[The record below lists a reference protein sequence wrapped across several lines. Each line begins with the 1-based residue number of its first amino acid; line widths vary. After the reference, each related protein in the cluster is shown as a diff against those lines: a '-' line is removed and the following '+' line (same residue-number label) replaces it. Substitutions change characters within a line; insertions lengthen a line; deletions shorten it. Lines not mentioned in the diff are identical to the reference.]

1 MSEVTLDA
9 TDKVLEI
16 TKLNLD
22 GNIIPH
28 NWYSQ
33 ITRPNGKPDINAII
47 ILAEILYWY
56 RGTAVKEE
64 TTGKFTGYKKKFK
77 DDMLQRS
84 YKSFEIQ
91 FGFSKKQ
98 IRTALIQ
105 LENLGLI
112 KRVFKNIELEN
123 KSIITNVMY
132 IDINPKRIEEITI
145 NLKESTSFP
154 ESKQVFPEKSAQ
166 VNTYFPKSKEVVTKK
181 ERGCFPKS
189 KEGISLK
196 GNTYTETIITETTN
210 TENTTGGAKKDFAP
224 EDDLKATAEKIYEQY
239 ANYNKESDKRR
250 NKERAI
256 QNISKLLNE
265 YSEQELK
272 AAAKNYSE
280 YRTTKHIHEHRYIKD
295 PSNFYG
301 QRKDNRY
308 FEDFLPD
315 RYQHIK
321 VKENRRERIKHTADL
336 SCKYCNGTGKVSY
349 ERYIEKEDIY
359 VNYACNCI
367 CVNHSEAV
375 PDIEKIGLKEE
386 IDSGEMILDVDRT
399 YRRSERLKLV
409 ITGERK

>member
-1 MSEVTLDA
+1 MSEITSGA
-9 TDKVLEI
+9 TEKVLEI

-22 GNIIPH
+22 GNVIPH

-33 ITRPNGKPDINAII
+33 ITRSNGKPDINAII

-56 RGTAVKEE
+56 RGTAIKEE

-105 LENLGLI
+105 LEELGLI
-112 KRVFKNIELEN
+112 KRIFKNIELEN
-123 KSIITNVMY
+123 NTVITNVMY

-145 NLKESTSFP
+145 NSKENTSFP
-154 ESKQVFPEKSAQ
+154 ISKQVFPENSAQ
-166 VNTYFPKSKEVVTKK
+166 VNTSFPKSKEVATKM
-181 ERGCFPKS
+181 ETGCFPES

-196 GNTYTETIITETTN
+196 GKTYTETIITETTN
-210 TENTTGGAKKDFAP
+210 TENTSVGAKKDFAP
-224 EDDLKATAEKIYEQY
+224 GKKSAPQIDDFNKRKLIAKEIYEQY

-256 QNISKLLNE
+256 KNISKLLNE

-272 AAAKNYSE
+272 TAAGNYAE
-280 YRTTKHIHEHRYIKD
+280 YRITKQVHEPRFIKD
-295 PSNFYG
+295 PANFYG
-301 QRKDNRY
+301 QRKDSRY

-315 RYQHIK
+315 RYQQIAEIMDK
-321 VKENRRERIKHTADL
+321 NNISEEEQMQKRIKHM
-336 SCKYCNGTGKVSY
+336 
-349 ERYIEKEDIY
+349 EEKF
-359 VNYACNCI
+359 N
-367 CVNHSEAV
+367 S
-375 PDIEKIGLKEE
+375 
-386 IDSGEMILDVDRT
+386 MR
-399 YRRSERLKLV
+399 
-409 ITGERK
+409 

>member
-1 MSEVTLDA
+1 MSEVTFDA

-112 KRVFKNIELEN
+112 KRIFKNIELEN
-123 KSIITNVMY
+123 KSVITNVMY

-166 VNTYFPKSKEVVTKK
+166 VNTYFPESKEVGTKK
-181 ERGCFPKS
+181 ETGCFPKS

-210 TENTTGGAKKDFAP
+210 TENTSGGAKKDFAP
-224 EDDLKATAEKIYEQY
+224 EEISESKIDDLNYKKTTAEKIYEQY
-239 ANYNKESDKRR
+239 ASYNKESDKNR

-256 QNISKLLNE
+256 KNISKLLHE
-265 YSEQELK
+265 YSEQDLK

-280 YRTTKHIHEHRYIKD
+280 YRVKKHIHEHRFIKD

-315 RYQHIK
+315 RYQHIADVTGK
-321 VKENRRERIKHTADL
+321 YYFSEEENRRRRIKHM
-336 SCKYCNGTGKVSY
+336 
-349 ERYIEKEDIY
+349 EEKFKS
-359 VNYACNCI
+359 V
-367 CVNHSEAV
+367 
-375 PDIEKIGLKEE
+375 
-386 IDSGEMILDVDRT
+386 R
-399 YRRSERLKLV
+399 
-409 ITGERK
+409 